1 MLAALVVVVA
11 VTLLARRAVSSPL
24 LDRMRALCPAW
35 RFFDRV
41 TGSPALLVRFAAG
54 AGELGPWSSV
64 LGKRRGR
71 SMRWLFAPHDNL
83 ALAYQ
88 SVVDRLVHDLG
99 ELEAGE
105 DDGDGDGDG
114 AGAGANTAEGDPAVV
129 GLVSYELV
137 TRIARAHVPAGTR
150 FQWKVVVPA
159 EPAPED
165 YLVSG
170 VVAA

>member
-1 MLAALVVVVA
+1 
-11 VTLLARRAVSSPL
+11 
-24 LDRMRALCPAW
+24 
-35 RFFDRV
+35 
-41 TGSPALLVRFAAG
+41 
-54 AGELGPWSSV
+54 
-64 LGKRRGR
+64 
-71 SMRWLFAPHDNL
+71 MRWLFAPHDNL

-88 SVVDRLVHDLG
+88 SVIDRLVHDLG

-105 DDGDGDGDG
+105 NDGDG
-114 AGAGANTAEGDPAVV
+114 AGASTAEGDPAVV

-137 TRIARAHVPAGTR
+137 TRIARAHVPAGAR

-170 VVAA
+170 IVAA